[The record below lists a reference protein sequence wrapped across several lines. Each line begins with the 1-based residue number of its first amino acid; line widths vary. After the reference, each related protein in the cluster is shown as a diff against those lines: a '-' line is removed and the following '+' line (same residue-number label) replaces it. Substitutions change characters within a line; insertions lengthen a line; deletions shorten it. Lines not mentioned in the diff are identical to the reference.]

1 MRPEKTVKPKFIFV
15 TGGVVSSLGKGL
27 AAASIAALL
36 EARGL
41 RITLLK
47 LDPYIN
53 VDPGTMNP
61 FQHGEVYVTDDGAET
76 DLDLGHYERYTST
89 RMGKKNNCTTGKIYH
104 SVITK
109 ERRGD
114 YLGGT
119 VQVIPH
125 ITDEIK
131 RVIYSAAQGFDL
143 AIVEVGGT
151 VGDIESLPFLEAI
164 RQVRGDRGKE
174 NVLYVHVTLVPH
186 IRTAGEL
193 KTKPTQH
200 SVKELRSIGIQ
211 PDILLCR
218 TDRSLPREIKA
229 KIALFCN
236 VTEDAV
242 ITARDVDLI
251 YEVPL
256 VFRQEGID
264 DKIMELLNIWAGEP
278 RLEAW
283 TRVVEKWKNPV
294 GEVTIAI
301 VGKYV
306 NLQESY
312 KSLNEALT
320 HGGIAHSV
328 RVLHRYVDS
337 EEVERQGAEALL
349 KGADGVLVPGGFG
362 SRGGEGKISA
372 VRYARENRVPYFG
385 ICLGMQVAVLEF
397 ARNVCGIA
405 TATSRELD
413 PGSEC
418 PVIDLM
424 PDQRQIQEK
433 GATMR
438 LGAYPCRLVQDSF
451 AFRAYQ
457 VEEVSERHRHRY
469 EFNNEY
475 REPLAAKGLRITGLS
490 PDDRLVEIVEIADHP
505 WFLGCQFHPEFQSRP
520 MVPHPLFREFI
531 GSAIAY
537 SRRVAIPEGVSS
549 TGREPSLRPV
559 PGEAGR

>member
-1 MRPEKTVKPKFIFV
+1 MRPEKTVKPKYIFV

-27 AAASIAALL
+27 AAASIGALL

-218 TDRSLPREIKA
+218 TDRTLPREIKA

-251 YEVPL
+251 YEVPI
-256 VFRQEGID
+256 VFHQEGLD

-283 TRVVEKWKNPV
+283 AAVTEKWKNPV
-294 GEVTIAI
+294 GEVTIAV

-312 KSLNEALT
+312 KSLHEALT
-320 HGGIAHSV
+320 HGGIAHAV

-349 KGADGVLVPGGFG
+349 KGADGILVPGGFG
-362 SRGGEGKISA
+362 SRGVEGKIAA
-372 VRYARENRVPYFG
+372 VRYARENRVPFFG

-405 TATSRELD
+405 AATSRELD
-413 PGSEC
+413 PQSEC

-438 LGAYPCRLVQDSF
+438 LGAYPCRLTKDSV
-451 AFRAYQ
+451 AYRAYR
-457 VEEVSERHRHRY
+457 VPEVSERHRHRY

-475 REPLAAKGLRITGLS
+475 REALTAKGLHITGVS

-520 MVPHPLFREFI
+520 MAPHPLFRDFI
-531 GSAIAY
+531 GAAIAS
-537 SRRVAIPEGVSS
+537 SRRGALPEEVSAAGKEAS
-549 TGREPSLRPV
+549 RRAV

>member
-27 AAASIAALL
+27 AAASIGALL

-41 RITLLK
+41 KITMLK

-76 DLDLGHYERYTST
+76 DLDLGHYERYLST

-104 SVITK
+104 SVISK

-131 RVIYSAAQGFDL
+131 RAIHAAAQGYDL

-164 RQVRGDRGKE
+164 RQVRTDRGRE
-174 NVLYVHVTLVPH
+174 NTLYVHLTLVPY

-218 TDRSLPREIKA
+218 TDRLLPKDIKA
-229 KIALFCN
+229 KLALFCN

-256 VFRQEGID
+256 VFHQEGLD
-264 DKIMELLNIWAGEP
+264 DKVMELLNIWAGEP

-283 TRVVEKWKNPV
+283 VQVVEKWKNPV
-294 GEVTIAI
+294 DEVTIAI

-306 NLQESY
+306 NLRESY

-320 HGGIAHSV
+320 HGGIAHSL

-349 KGADGVLVPGGFG
+349 KGADGILVPGGFG
-362 SRGGEGKISA
+362 SRGVEGKITA
-372 VRYARENRVPYFG
+372 VRYARENRIPYFG

-397 ARNVCGIA
+397 ARNACGLA
-405 TATSRELD
+405 GATSRELD
-413 PGSEC
+413 PESAV

-424 PDQRQIQEK
+424 PDQREVQEK

-438 LGAYPCRLVQDSF
+438 LGAYPCRLVEGTV
-451 AFRAYQ
+451 AHRAYGRGR
-457 VEEVSERHRHRY
+457 VSERHRHRY
-469 EFNNEY
+469 ELNNEY
-475 REPLAAKGLRITGLS
+475 REVLQANGMAISGIS
-490 PDDRLVEIVEIADHP
+490 PDGRLVEIVEIPDHP

-520 MVPHPLFREFI
+520 MDPHPLFRDFI
-531 GSAIAY
+531 AAAHAHA
-537 SRRVAIPEGVSS
+537 RR
-549 TGREPSLRPV
+549 TGRS
-559 PGEAGR
+559 